1 MALNTPTVK
10 LRRRRGLLRLVQVAW
25 RDTRALLSEFRLPLV
40 IFLLATVGLG
50 LIYGEL
56 MVHAGLQRLP
66 WFELPYI
73 MFSFMLL
80 ASPIEIPTQW
90 YLLIFW
96 YAMPP
101 IALFIVG
108 RGVADFARLFFDRS
122 GRRTAWQEAIVST
135 MRHHTIVLGVG
146 HVGLKV
152 TRALVEMGFE
162 VVAVDQ
168 SFTPQ
173 EEAALRDMG
182 VPVIVGDGRSA
193 ATLHKAAISDADAL
207 LVCTSQDTLNLEM
220 VMRARDLN
228 PALRIVTRMGD
239 TQFAEQMKNFL
250 GVAAVLSS
258 ADIAAPLFAGA
269 AVGVEVTQTLSI
281 HNRQYAMFRL
291 TVSPGSYYEGRT
303 VGSIQD
309 RYDVDV
315 VLHAHDG
322 AAAEVHPD
330 NAITVLAGDT
340 LVIFAQNDKMREL
353 ASLNRPNSRPSR

>member
-122 GRRTAWQEAIVST
+122 GRRAAWQEAIVST

-173 EEAALRDMG
+173 EESALRDLN
-182 VPVIVGDGRSA
+182 VPFILGDGRSA
-193 ATLHKAAISDADAL
+193 ATLLAVDGFGKLTQKLVAAKVPVTSYVLGARVDRQLPGAL
-207 LVCTSQDTLNLEM
+207 AAQTGGAVVLDTDTLTGAEAGRQLAAAANATVVWPTAVTWPAEM
-220 VMRARDLN
+220 TQVL
-228 PALRIVTRMGD
+228 PKQLPPLRGD
-239 TQFAEQMKNFL
+239 RET
-250 GVAAVLSS
+250 VAIGSFKGKG
-258 ADIAAPLFAGA
+258 PFK
-269 AVGVEVTQTLSI
+269 VEVT
-281 HNRQYAMFRL
+281 A
-291 TVSPGSYYEGRT
+291 EG
-303 VGSIQD
+303 Q
-309 RYDVDV
+309 
-315 VLHAHDG
+315 
-322 AAAEVHPD
+322 
-330 NAITVLAGDT
+330 
-340 LVIFAQNDKMREL
+340 
-353 ASLNRPNSRPSR
+353 